1 VSSANS
7 ASPKHASLDT
17 TSESLSEGA
26 AFKHRPDAN
35 MVDNMTDTT
44 RPEISDEET
53 PLPLPSDLARPTSL
67 EQATVGAWAWP
78 SLETVIT
85 FVLVAGAT
93 LFLLRSLEPSHWF
106 SSTTPTGGDMGAH
119 VWSPAYL
126 RDVLL
131 PNFRLTGWSPDWY
144 AGFPAFTFYMI
155 VPSLL
160 IVVVNIGLV
169 GWLAIPASI
178 VIATGVLW
186 MRPRFGTSSMRIAAI
201 HATAFCVWMLVVPV
215 EYGIAM
221 KLVVVAGMLF
231 MPIAAW
237 SAGKLAGLAFPGPA
251 VLAVMTLPFLFDRSY
266 NIYGGNLMSTMA
278 GEFAYSL
285 GLTIA
290 VVYLGVVARGIETGK
305 GRGLAAVLLA
315 LAGLTH
321 LFAAFFAIVATLAL
335 LLTRPS
341 IRTLVWTTV
350 MGSLAGLLAAFWVLP
365 FFWNRA
371 LLNDMGW
378 GKERRYVPAL
388 WNRSGS
394 FGDQDFL
401 VNDPPL
407 QLFVILAVI
416 GAVVFAIRRIRF
428 GMALSMT
435 AMVFAL
441 AFVLLPEGRLWNVRI
456 VPFYYLAVYLSA
468 GLAMAEIGRWVAQGW
483 STSGELARRGRTL
496 LAAGPVVVGSV
507 VLIVFMALPLR
518 QLPFGGLNDAG
529 EYGWPGLRTT
539 EQNLG
544 PGWLR
549 HNFNGYEGA
558 SGWTEYAY
566 FVATMGE
573 VGSEFGC
580 GRSLWEYG
588 TDRLGSY
595 GTPMAPMLLPYW
607 TDGCIGSMEGLYFE
621 ASATTPYHFLLQSEL
636 SAHPSRAQRDLPYSD
651 LDALRGVGHL
661 QDLGVRY
668 YMAFSEEAVAQGRAV
683 PELTEIATAG
693 AWVIFLVGDSGLV
706 VPLDHQPV
714 VMDGLDAGGEEWL
727 IPTVAWWEADDVP
740 LVAADGP
747 SDWPRTSVTEME
759 EAWPG
764 LNGLGEVSRVS
775 LMNELAAAYPSLLD
789 RVDVDPVDVSNV
801 EVDEFSISFEV
812 DRVGS
817 PVLVRSSYF
826 PNWSV
831 SGGEGPYRV
840 APNLMVVVPTDTH
853 VELNYGRSG
862 IELFSI
868 LLSIIGLTGLL
879 FHRRFRIGSEVGLWD
894 LGAAR
899 AEMNDA
905 DQLIDAVSAGHKGW
919 AEINDLGLRIDVLQ
933 RRVRWMTSGAVI
945 ALLVTV
951 IGRVILAPGADDML
965 LALGVYLP
973 GIFGASVL
981 IFWGF
986 PAIIDTAK
994 ARRSARVAGRIAGG
1008 VRPVETADGATR

>member
-1 VSSANS
+1 MVS
-7 ASPKHASLDT
+7 
-17 TSESLSEGA
+17 
-26 AFKHRPDAN
+26 
-35 MVDNMTDTT
+35 NMTDPNL
-44 RPEISDEET
+44 PEFSNDEF
-53 PLPLPSDLARPTSL
+53 PLPPNVDVAQHTPRKKAGP
-67 EQATVGAWAWP
+67 EDWPWP
-78 SLETVIT
+78 SLETALT
-85 FVLVAGAT
+85 LALVAGAT
-93 LFLLRSLEPSHWF
+93 LFLLVTLEPSLWF

-155 VPSLL
+155 IPSLL
-160 IVVVNIGLV
+160 IVIVNVGLV
-169 GWLAIPASI
+169 AWLAIPASI
-178 VIATGVLW
+178 AIATGALW
-186 MRPRFGTSSMRIAAI
+186 IRPRFGTSPTRIAAI
-201 HATAFCVWMLVVPV
+201 HTTAFCLWMLVVPV

-221 KLVVVAGMLF
+221 KLVVVAGMLCL
-231 MPIAAW
+231 PIAAW

-285 GLTIA
+285 GLTIS
-290 VVYLGVVARGIETGK
+290 VVYLGVVARGFETGK
-305 GRGLAAVLLA
+305 GRGLAAALLA

-321 LFAAFFAIVATLAL
+321 LFAAFFALVVTVAL
-335 LLTRPS
+335 LLTRPNV
-341 IRTLVWTTV
+341 RTLVWTTV
-350 MGSLAGLLAAFWVLP
+350 MGALAGLLAAFWVLP
-365 FFWNRA
+365 FFWNRS

-378 GKERRYVPAL
+378 GKERRYVAAL

-416 GAVVFAIRRIRF
+416 GTIVFAIRRVRF
-428 GMALSMT
+428 GMALSIT

-456 VPFYYLAVYLSA
+456 VPFYYLAIYLSA
-468 GLAMAEIGRWVAQGW
+468 GLAVAEIGRWIAKAW
-483 STSGELARRGRTL
+483 SERGERVREVVTF
-496 LAAGPVVVGSV
+496 LAAVPVVLGTV

-539 EQNLG
+539 EQNFG

-566 FVATMGE
+566 FVATMDE

-588 TDRLGSY
+588 PDRLGSY
-595 GTPMAPMLLPYW
+595 GTPMAPMLLPHW

-636 SAHPSRAQRDLPYSD
+636 SSRPSRAQRDLPYSG
-651 LDALRGVGHL
+651 LDALSGAGHL

-693 AWVIFLVGDSGLV
+693 AWVIFLVSDSELV
-706 VPLDHQPV
+706 VPLDHLPV

-727 IPTVAWWEADDVP
+727 IPTVAWWEADDAP
-740 LVAADGP
+740 LVAATGP
-747 SDWPRTSVTEME
+747 SDWPQTSVSEME

-764 LNGLGEVSRVS
+764 LEGLGDESRVS
-775 LMNELAAAYPSLLD
+775 LMNELAAAFPSVLD
-789 RVDVDPVDVSNV
+789 RVDVDPVNVSNV
-801 EVDEFSISFEV
+801 EVDEFTISFEV
-812 DRVGS
+812 DRVGT

-831 SGGEGPYRV
+831 SGAEGPYRV
-840 APNLMVVVPTDTH
+840 APNLMVVIPTDTQ

-868 LLSIIGLTGLL
+868 FLSIVGLAALL
-879 FHRRFRIGSEVGLWD
+879 GHRRFRVESDLELWD
-894 LGAAR
+894 LGATR
-899 AEMNDA
+899 AVVNDA
-905 DQLIDAVSAGHKGW
+905 DLLVDAVSAGRQGW
-919 AEINDLGLRIDVLQ
+919 ADIDDLKLRIDALG
-933 RRVRWMTSGAVI
+933 RRVLRMSSGVAI

-951 IGRVILAPGADDML
+951 IGRVTLAPGADETL
-965 LALGVYLP
+965 LALAVYLP
-973 GIFGASVL
+973 SIVGASVL
-981 IFWGF
+981 VFWGF
-986 PAIIDTAK
+986 PAMVDVSK
-994 ARRSARVAGRIAGG
+994 ARRLARVAGLIAGA